1 LLNVALLTT
10 APASVS
16 VPPLAACIEKGV
28 TLFGGNDGI
37 RDTWNPFGS
46 PDMLERAM
54 LIGMRYDLRRD
65 DALAIA
71 FDCVSR
77 TAARGCGFADYGLH
91 LGARA
96 DLVLVDA
103 ETVAHAVAARPVRK
117 LVVANGR
124 IVARDGVLV
133 EGV

>member
-1 LLNVALLTT
+1 
-10 APASVS
+10 
-16 VPPLAACIEKGV
+16 
-28 TLFGGNDGI
+28 
-37 RDTWNPFGS
+37 
-46 PDMLERAM
+46 MLERAM

-71 FDCVSR
+71 FDCVSH

-91 LGARA
+91 VGARA

-124 IVARDGVLV
+124 IVARDGTLV